1 MKQLIYTILLLGL
14 FEIVSNLVHLFKG
27 NREMI
32 GLSAKRQHQ
41 ELPLD
46 LNYQHFYWKAWIM
59 FFFGLL
65 FTASG
70 LVAYTITSYRFLFLT
85 LALFAIYGLTQAIYY
100 RRTYKVWMSAIVH
113 ILPFLVLLF
122 LTVNWT

>member
-1 MKQLIYTILLLGL
+1 MTQLIYIVVLLGL
-14 FEIVSNLVHLFKG
+14 FEIVSNLFHLLKG
-27 NREMI
+27 TREKI

-59 FFFGLL
+59 FVFGLA

-70 LVAYTITSYRFLFLT
+70 LMAYIMAKPEFLFPALT
-85 LALFAIYGLTQAIYY
+85 LFAIYGLAQAIYY
-100 RRTYKVWMSAIVH
+100 RRTYKVWTSAIVY
-113 ILPFLVLLF
+113 ILPLLF
-122 LTVNWT
+122 LVFLSSK